1 MHINCLA
8 TLLALSPP
16 PTNSA
21 SGAASGNPLFSSP
34 IVPMILMIVVFYFLL
49 IRPQQQ
55 RAKQQAK
62 LLDALKAGDKVNT
75 ASGIIG
81 VVAGIKDK
89 TVTLRTGDTKI
100 EITKASVTEI
110 IETGSTSA
118 S

>member
-16 PTNSA
+16 PANSA
-21 SGAASGNPLFSSP
+21 SGTAPGNPLFSSP

-62 LLDALKAGDKVNT
+62 LLEALKAGDKVNT

-100 EITKASVTEI
+100 EITKASVTDI

>member
-1 MHINCLA
+1 MFSISC
-8 TLLALSPP
+8 S
-16 PTNSA
+16 SA
-21 SGAASGNPLFSSP
+21 
-34 IVPMILMIVVFYFLL
+34 
-49 IRPQQQ
+49 PQQK

-62 LLDALKAGDKVNT
+62 LLEALKAGDKVNT

>member
-16 PTNSA
+16 PANSA
-21 SGAASGNPLFSSP
+21 SGTAPGNPLFSSP

-62 LLDALKAGDKVNT
+62 LLEALKAGDKVNT

>member
-16 PTNSA
+16 PANSA
-21 SGAASGNPLFSSP
+21 SGTAAGNPLFSSP
-34 IVPMILMIVVFYFLL
+34 IIPMVLMIVVFYFLL

-55 RAKQQAK
+55 RAKQQTK
-62 LLDALKAGDKVNT
+62 LLEALKAGDKVNT
-75 ASGIIG
+75 SSGIIG